1 MNQVKTREATYD
13 RTGVRD
19 VPLRANRRMLSGRLL
34 SLAAL
39 LLGLVGGCESYS
51 ENSEMANAYYL
62 NPHKDLRKL
71 GRVALAELDNRS
83 AYPEIASDVTEA
95 LFVALQKKQ
104 LFGLTNIGQDD
115 PAWRTL
121 QENLDSFEALRQLL
135 VMRDALKCSGLL
147 VGSITQ
153 YQPYPRLVIGV
164 RVKLLD
170 LADGQLVWGLEQ
182 IWDSADKSVQ
192 RRIQAYFK
200 DQVRSGYAP
209 LREELVVISSLE
221 FAKFVAYEM
230 AQTLD
235 RNQSN
240 PGRM

>member
-1 MNQVKTREATYD
+1 MRTPEATYYRASGRD
-13 RTGVRD
+13 APLSPSRRT
-19 VPLRANRRMLSGRLL
+19 LSARLL

-51 ENSEMANAYYL
+51 ENNEMANAYYL

-71 GRVALAELDNRS
+71 GRVALAELDNSS
-83 AYPEIASDVTEA
+83 AYPEIAGDVTEA

-104 LFGLTNIGQDD
+104 LFGLTNIDQDD
-115 PAWRTL
+115 PGWRTL

-135 VMRDALKCSGLL
+135 VMRETLKCSGLL

-153 YQPYPRLVIGV
+153 YAPYPHLVIGV

-170 LADGQLVWGLEQ
+170 LTDGQLVWGLEQ
-182 IWDSADKSVQ
+182 VWDSADQSVQ
-192 RRIQAYFK
+192 RRIGAYFK

-221 FAKFVAYEM
+221 FARFVAYEM

-235 RNQSN
+235 RNERSS
-240 PGRM
+240 GRM